1 MPPKFPLLFWG
12 RWAPGKPLAKHTLGH
27 WGRTRAPS
35 GGHMGTSVAR
45 RWGGCPA
52 PSSRSQWET
61 EAPPSSGRVFRS

>member
-35 GGHMGTSVAR
+35 GGHMRGCFGREEVEGLPR
-45 RWGGCPA
+45 PLQQEPMGG
-52 PSSRSQWET
+52 
-61 EAPPSSGRVFRS
+61 